1 MVPNTFGKLGDELR
15 QQKSF
20 FVSRAAIDRDWNAA
34 LNIRRLGINL
44 AATKVASE
52 APKL

>member
-1 MVPNTFGKLGDELR
+1 MPKEVRIYDCGAC
-15 QQKSF
+15 
-20 FVSRAAIDRDWNAA
+20 RAAIDRDWNAA

-44 AATKVASE
+44 AATEVASE